1 MAPNTF
7 RRILSSLMDRAA
19 SIGFFVKQDLI
30 DRYRS
35 DVLGVVWLFLQP
47 LIYIALFSAVFST
60 LMAARLPGVAGGF
73 GYTVYLISGL
83 LVWNAFSQSFSR
95 LSTWYRDRAHLYRK
109 VPLGLISPPMS
120 VPVSEL
126 VIYLISMLFFA
137 IFLLAIGH
145 SITWH
150 WLWLIPAVL
159 LLMGVSY
166 SLGIIAGML
175 EVFIPDL
182 RRFVPILLQI
192 GFWLTPIVYTPDILP
207 PAMQSLQSFNPIAA
221 ALGSVHAVVV
231 YGRPPGMQALT
242 IMLALLAVSA
252 VLLVML
258 HVRIKKVLRDAL

>member
-1 MAPNTF
+1 MAPPTP

-60 LMAARLPGVAGGF
+60 LMAARLPGVVGGF

-120 VPVSEL
+120 VPASEL
-126 VIYLISMLFFA
+126 VIYLISMLLFA

-145 SITWH
+145 PITWH

-159 LLMGVSY
+159 ILMGLSY
-166 SLGIIAGML
+166 SMGIIFGML

-207 PAMQSLQSFNPIAA
+207 AAMQSFQSFNPIAP
-221 ALGSVHAVVV
+221 ALSSVHQVVV
-231 YGRPPGMQALT
+231 YGRSPSIQSLV
-242 IMLALLAVSA
+242 IMLMVFTVSA
-252 VLLVML
+252 VLMVIL
-258 HVRIKKVLRDAL
+258 HARIKKVLRDAL

>member
-1 MAPNTF
+1 MAPNTP

-137 IFLLAIGH
+137 SFLLAIGH

-159 LLMGVSY
+159 LLMGASY

>member
-1 MAPNTF
+1 MAPTTF